1 MGEEFCKGCED
12 CTNFNH
18 NEGNLSHFANKPMTN
33 LNNPFFANG
42 TIDNSLLNKTDFQ
55 NDTSFR
61 TKDYNN
67 NNNQNNPNK
76 NETLQISSFK
86 SKYPDDI
93 AQNNLNNQRFYKDES
108 ENFFKNMNN
117 ITNKEESYLNNS
129 FNNENN
135 NMNFYN
141 NNNYNNYNNY
151 NTISNNDEEE
161 IDKDRLNEII
171 KNYNSKIITKAFKQF
186 IKNKNDSHKT
196 LYTEYVSVDDSDYVK
211 NNLRNDLDVN
221 LIPDKKYLYIG
232 TKFNNK
238 KDGLGLEIYPD
249 SQAKYFGRFINGKRV
264 WAGKFVINNDD
275 YSYYYNGE
283 IKGLY
288 ADGFG
293 WHENLKEQVYYE
305 GMWKNS
311 KKEGYGIE
319 KYNKDNSIYKGYFS
333 NGRKNGIGY
342 YKWDDNSNYMGEWS
356 GGTLNGY
363 GIYHFPDGSIYT
375 GEWVNNKM
383 DGLGEFS
390 VPEIKIHF
398 GYFEKDQRSG
408 FAITIWYKENKAYI
422 GFWKKNKQDGF
433 GKFICNGKIK
443 YGFWENGKLKQKFDN
458 EESFISQLEREQDNY
473 LHFFKYND
481 FESILKRLK
490 DILSF

>member
-1 MGEEFCKGCED
+1 MGEEFCKGCQD
-12 CTNFNH
+12 CTNFNN
-18 NEGNLSHFANKPMTN
+18 NEGNLSHFANKPVTN
-33 LNNPFFANG
+33 LKNPFFANG
-42 TIDNSLLNKTDFQ
+42 TIDNSLINKTDFQ
-55 NDTSFR
+55 NDTSFL

-67 NNNQNNPNK
+67 NNLNNPTK

-86 SKYPDDI
+86 SKGPDDI

-117 ITNKEESYLNNS
+117 IMSKEESYLNNS
-129 FNNENN
+129 YNNDNN
-135 NMNFYN
+135 NMNLYN
-141 NNNYNNYNNY
+141 NNNNS
-151 NTISNNDEEE
+151 ISNYGEEE

-171 KNYNSKIITKAFKQF
+171 KNYSSKIITKNFKQF
-186 IKNKNDSHKT
+186 IKNKNESHKT
-196 LYTEYVSVDDSDYVK
+196 LYTEYVSVEDSDYVQ
-211 NNLRNDLDVN
+211 NNLRNELDVN

-275 YSYYYNGE
+275 YSYYYYGE
-283 IKGLY
+283 IKGFY

-293 WHENLKEQVYYE
+293 WHENIKEQVYYE

-363 GIYHFPDGSIYT
+363 GIYHFADGSVYT

-390 VPEIKIHF
+390 IPEIKIHF

-422 GFWKKNKQDGF
+422 GFWKKNKQEGF

-443 YGFWENGKLKQKFDN
+443 YGLWENGKLKQKFDN
-458 EESFISQLEREQDNY
+458 EDNFISQLQREQDNY

-490 DILSF
+490 EILSL